1 MDNFF
6 EIIIYLFIIASL
18 VSSFRKKKNKNEE
31 KVNRSENT
39 GQKPQTTVRAESKR
53 EQSGKDILEEIQNLF
68 NPPITKT
75 SEQNTGFEDLWKSDS
90 TQNHYKEISYN
101 SPIPTEHEVTTTE
114 HRETL
119 SEHVF
124 SHYDQVRLP
133 EQTVVNKLLDDL
145 DDQKENYKTRKPNE
159 LLMLIRGELSNRQ
172 TLKNY
177 IVVSEILGK
186 PKALRG

>member
-18 VSSFRKKKNKNEE
+18 VSSFRKKKKKNEE
-31 KVNRSENT
+31 KVSRSENT
-39 GQKPQTTVRAESKR
+39 GQRHQTTLQTESKR

-68 NPPITKT
+68 NPPIAKP

-90 TQNHYKEISYN
+90 TKDHYKEDQYHAS
-101 SPIPTEHEVTTTE
+101 IPSEHKVTTKE
-114 HRETL
+114 HVETL
-119 SEHVF
+119 SEHVR
-124 SHYDQVRLP
+124 SPYDSVRLP
-133 EQTVVNKLLDDL
+133 EQTVVTRLLDDL

-159 LLMLIRGELSNRQ
+159 LLMLIRGELSNSQ
-172 TLKNY
+172 SLKNY
-177 IVVSEILGK
+177 IVISEILGK